1 MTADI
6 KYRTRGIFLGFSSVT
21 APGCRWALSLRL
33 TTSPSTFA
41 VVMSVNLKGRCV
53 LVTGASSGIGADVSR
68 SVVAAGGSV
77 ALLARRK
84 ERLVALSEE
93 LGERSVPIVCDVT
106 DLDRLEGAVDEAVRA
121 LGGLDAIVA
130 VAGRGMVGTISSGSP
145 ERWRDLMEL
154 NLLAPLAA
162 VQAAV
167 SRFATDGRRDVI
179 LVGSTGALTPMAGTG
194 IYAATK
200 RGLRAA
206 FDALRLELAVTDV
219 NVSYVMP
226 GMFDTEGLMMPEVV
240 DGDVPPFDAPMFV
253 DGTGPAPSAVLG
265 DVITM
270 MLAMPAGVCIN
281 ELVIRPTG
289 QLLP

>member
-1 MTADI
+1 MI
-6 KYRTRGIFLGFSSVT
+6 PI
-21 APGCRWALSLRL
+21 ALS
-33 TTSPSTFA
+33 
-41 VVMSVNLKGRCV
+41 GRRV

-77 ALLARRK
+77 AMLARRK
-84 ERLVALSEE
+84 DRLAELADE
-93 LGERSVPIVCDVT
+93 LGEQSVPIVCDVT
-106 DLDRLEGAVDEAVRA
+106 DLDRLDGAVDEAARA

-130 VAGRGMVGTISSGSP
+130 VAGRGMVGTISSGTP

-154 NLLAPLAA
+154 NLLGPLAA
-162 VQAAV
+162 VRATV
-167 SRFATDGRRDVI
+167 SRLEARDRRDVI

-206 FDALRLELAVTDV
+206 FDALRLELAPSDV

-240 DGDVPPFDAPMFV
+240 DGDVPAFDAPMFV

-265 DVITM
+265 DVIAM
-270 MLAMPAGVCIN
+270 MLALPAGICIN

-289 QLLP
+289 QLSP

>member
-1 MTADI
+1 MI
-6 KYRTRGIFLGFSSVT
+6 PI
-21 APGCRWALSLRL
+21 AL
-33 TTSPSTFA
+33 
-41 VVMSVNLKGRCV
+41 NGRRV

-77 ALLARRK
+77 AMLARRK
-84 ERLVALSEE
+84 DRLAELFDD
-93 LGERSVPIVCDVT
+93 LGERSVPITCDVT
-106 DLDRLEGAVDEAVRA
+106 DLDRLDGAVEAAARA

-130 VAGRGMVGTISSGSP
+130 VAGRGMVGTITSGTP
-145 ERWRDLMEL
+145 ERWRSLIDL
-154 NLLAPLAA
+154 NLLGPLAA
-162 VQAAV
+162 V
-167 SRFATDGRRDVI
+167 RATVPRLEPSGRRDVI

-206 FDALRLELAVTDV
+206 FDTLRLELAPSGV

-240 DGDVPPFDAPMFV
+240 DGDVPTYDAPMFV

-270 MLAMPAGVCIN
+270 MLALPAGICIN

-289 QLLP
+289 QLSP

>member
-1 MTADI
+1 MVQPTGGSAGVIAVD
-6 KYRTRGIFLGFSSVT
+6 
-21 APGCRWALSLRL
+21 LS
-33 TTSPSTFA
+33 
-41 VVMSVNLKGRCV
+41 GRRV

-68 SVVAAGGSV
+68 SVVAAGGAV
-77 ALLARRK
+77 AMLARRK
-84 ERLVALSEE
+84 ERLAELSDE
-93 LGERSVPIVCDVT
+93 LGERSVGIPCDVT
-106 DLDRLEGAVDEAVRA
+106 VLEDLDGAVGAAATA

-130 VAGRGMVGTISSGSP
+130 VAGRGMVGTIASGSP

-154 NLLAPLAA
+154 NLLGPLAA
-162 VQAAV
+162 VK
-167 SRFATDGRRDVI
+167 ATVPHFEAEGRRDVI

-206 FDALRLELAVTDV
+206 FDALRLELAPSGV

-226 GMFDTEGLMMPEVV
+226 GMFDTEGLMAPDVV
-240 DGDVPPFDAPMFV
+240 DGEVPPFDAPMFV
-253 DGTGPAPSAVLG
+253 DGSGPAPSAVLG

-270 MLAMPAGVCIN
+270 MLGLPPGVCIN

>member
-1 MTADI
+1 MI
-6 KYRTRGIFLGFSSVT
+6 PV
-21 APGCRWALSLRL
+21 ALS
-33 TTSPSTFA
+33 
-41 VVMSVNLKGRCV
+41 GRRV

-84 ERLVALSEE
+84 ERLAELTDE
-93 LGERSVPIVCDVT
+93 LGERSVPIPCDVT
-106 DLDRLEGAVDEAVRA
+106 DLDRLEGAVEEAARA
-121 LGGLDAIVA
+121 LGGLDAIVS
-130 VAGRGMVGTISSGSP
+130 VAGRGMVGTISSGTP
-145 ERWRDLMEL
+145 ERWRELMEL
-154 NLLAPLAA
+154 NLLGPLAL
-162 VQAAV
+162 V
-167 SRFATDGRRDVI
+167 RATVARLEDSGRRDVI

-206 FDALRLELAVTDV
+206 FDALRLELAPTGV

-240 DGDVPPFDAPMFV
+240 DGEVPAFDWPMFV
-253 DGTGPAPSAVLG
+253 DGAGPAPSAVLG
-265 DVITM
+265 DVIAM
-270 MLAMPAGVCIN
+270 MLALPAGICIN

-289 QLLP
+289 QLSP